1 MDEEKLREKLRSVED
16 PTFDD
21 DVVSL
26 GLVTDVEVED
36 GVAYVELA
44 FNAPFSPEETEMGE
58 EITELIAEEGLEPRL
73 SAKAD
78 IKENDPLPNVRNVVA
93 VASGKG
99 GVGKTTVAANIAAG
113 LQKMGAD
120 VGLMDCD
127 IYGPNVPTSL
137 QVEEEPDVLDHGD
150 FLPAE
155 TERGLKAMSMGY
167 LIPNQDDPAVLR
179 GPMID
184 KFIDEFVNAVR
195 WGELDYLV
203 VDLPPGTGD
212 AVLSLVQKVPV
223 TGSVI
228 VTTAQEMSVVD
239 ARKSLGMFREHQTPI
254 LGVVENMSE
263 YACPSCG
270 DTHEMFGSGGGWEVA
285 EEYGVP
291 LLAEIPMDPA
301 INQSEEAA
309 VDVDDS
315 PVGDKFRQLAPVVAK
330 RVGDVNRYLVSQE
343 MKLEAGSMLEEE
355 HMPHEEGHDH
365 GHGEEFEDDEL
376 VNDDLELR
384 TL

>member
-1 MDEEKLREKLRSVED
+1 MDAEELREKLRAVED
-16 PTFDD
+16 PTFED
-21 DVVSL
+21 DVVEL
-26 GLVTDVEVED
+26 GLVRDVEIDD
-36 GVAYVELA
+36 GVAHVELA

-58 EITELIAEEGLEPRL
+58 EIAELVAEEDLEPRL
-73 SAKAD
+73 TARAEF
-78 IKENDPLPNVRNVVA
+78 KENDSLPNVRNVVA

-99 GVGKTTVAANIAAG
+99 GVGKTTVATNVAAG
-113 LQKMGAD
+113 LQEMGAD

-127 IYGPNVPTSL
+127 IYGPNVPKSL
-137 QVEEEPDVLDHGD
+137 DLDEEPEVLDHGD

-155 TERGLKAMSMGY
+155 TESGLKVMSMGL
-167 LIPNQDDPAVLR
+167 LIPQDDDPAVLR

-184 KFIDEFVNAVR
+184 KFVDEFVNSVR
-195 WGELDYLV
+195 WGELDYLI

-254 LGVVENMSE
+254 LGIVENMSE

-270 DTHEMFGSGGGWEVA
+270 DSHDMFGEGGGWEVA
-285 EEYGVP
+285 EDHGVP
-291 LLAEIPMDPA
+291 LLAEIPMDPE
-301 INQSEEAA
+301 INQSDEAA
-309 VDVDDS
+309 VHVEDS

-330 RVGDVNRYLVSQE
+330 RVGDINRYLVSQE
-343 MKLEAGSMLEEE
+343 MTLEAGSMLEEQE
-355 HMPHEEGHDH
+355 MPHEHDHDH
-365 GHGEEFEDDEL
+365 GDDDFDGDEL